1 MKLTGL
7 QVDRF
12 GIWSDLRITQVPGD
26 IAVFFGHNEAGKTTL
41 MQFIRAV
48 LYGSSGPLQGHHH
61 LNRDNALAG
70 GTLQWEGARGPVF
83 ASRHWQSEGGT
94 QGELRTTGSGG
105 EAIPESEFSTIL
117 QTVDESTYNNV
128 FAFGLR
134 DLQELGTLDDTQ
146 AAELLYKLSSGLD
159 RVSLVDVM
167 RDLKRERNA
176 LLTTDRAH
184 GQIVDL
190 LDRRNKLRGEIQ
202 QLEQD
207 GQLWIRL
214 VQQHQQLREELNQR
228 ELQAADKQ
236 QHARFVE
243 LAIQVRDN
251 WNARDH
257 LTSQITQLKPSVELP
272 EHALEELDQI
282 NREIVEKQ
290 AHLQQVRENGDRLRK
305 EYRGQEVNQQ
315 LWSNAARIDAFAEQI
330 PWIESLQRTAHRLQ
344 DEITGI
350 EDRIRIQVGSLDPPV
365 DSSQESPS
373 ETVSLSETR
382 LAELPRLISSLRSPS
397 RDVRIAT
404 QRLRAAKTDVT
415 RATEDVDAHSER
427 LKTELAQRDRADL
440 TASLQAASTRVSQLR
455 RVIQLES
462 KLKKMKEHHVELQDE
477 RTDLLDEQF
486 LPWSKLVWTGSLFMA
501 GMTMALIGIFYPK
514 LMPFGVIGSLLG
526 SLVCVVAVVFKVA
539 LERRARQELSDCESQ
554 LDLLHQQ
561 IEKATVEQKEVL
573 EALPVTVKSLDN
585 RLESAE
591 SELQTMEELVPLEAN
606 REAAQHRLEIALQ
619 RVQESAG
626 TVAEARAQWCET
638 LRQYEL
644 PSHLT
649 PRQIKRLSTGH
660 QQLSDLRKT
669 LEGRR
674 ELLQVRQDELFTLCS
689 RIEQLL
695 AESRLS
701 PENAE
706 PKEQIHQLIK
716 SVRHQEQSV
725 QRRRDIRRQFRQARR
740 DFRRT
745 TSTLENLQHR
755 RDALFATAGL
765 RDEREYRQQIAR
777 QQSWHELQ
785 QQYDQ
790 LTGKIEAVAG
800 SGEELESL
808 TRFFQSQTDS
818 LEKILDDARI
828 EVQRNETRLA
838 SLHERR
844 GAMQQEM
851 KSLAQES
858 RLMEARLEMN
868 CLQVELERGVSQWR
882 SLSIAVDIL
891 SSLCRKYESDHQPD
905 TLRLASEYLS
915 KMTRQRYLRLWT
927 PLDQNVLRVDQNDG
941 PSLPLEALSRGT
953 REAVFISL
961 RLALVEAFSR
971 RGVELPLVLDDVL
984 VNFDLP
990 RAQATI
996 EVLREFAS
1004 AGHQLLVFTCHEHLV
1019 EAFRNAQVEIQTLP
1033 GRSEPVRIP
1042 EIATPFSA
1050 SAPTNALSNSDSADT
1065 DIFPEIL
1072 DATGLLPAT
1081 LPVEI
1086 PAAPSTS
1093 AETRQTLPEIP
1104 SSLSNLYDGEIAG
1117 PLQSNLTE
1125 SELTEDTVARKKTA

>member
-1 MKLTGL
+1 MKITGL

-12 GIWSDLRITQVPGD
+12 GIWNDLRIAQVPED
-26 IAVFFGHNEAGKTTL
+26 ITVFFGHNEAGKTTL
-41 MQFIRAV
+41 MQFIRTV
-48 LYGSSGPLQGHHH
+48 LYGSSDQLQSHHH
-61 LNRDNALAG
+61 LVPDNVLSG
-70 GTLQWEGARGPVF
+70 GTLQWEGTRGPGF
-83 ASRHWQSEGGT
+83 ASRHWRSEKGT
-94 QGELRTTGSGG
+94 RGELRITGSDG
-105 EAIPESEFSTIL
+105 ETISESEFSTVL

-167 RDLKRERNA
+167 RDLKQERDA
-176 LLTTDRAH
+176 LLTTNHAH

-190 LDRRNKLRGEIQ
+190 LDRRNTLQSEIQ

-207 GQLWIRL
+207 SQLWIRL

-228 ELQAADKQ
+228 EIQASDKQ

-257 LTSQITQLKPSVELP
+257 LKSQIDRLKPSVELP

-290 AHLQQVRENGDRLRK
+290 ARLQQARENGDRLRK
-305 EYRGQEVNQQ
+305 EYSSQEVNQP

-330 PWIESLQRTAHRLQ
+330 PWIESLQRTVHRLQ

-350 EDRIRIQVGSLDPPV
+350 EDKIRIQVGSLDPPV
-365 DSSQESPS
+365 ESDQDSAS

-382 LAELPRLISSLRSPS
+382 LAELPRFISALRSPS

-415 RATEDVDAHSER
+415 HATEDVDAHTER
-427 LKTELAQRDRADL
+427 LEDELAQRDRADL
-440 TASLQAASTRVSQLR
+440 TTSLQAASTRVSQLR

-526 SLVCVVAVVFKVA
+526 SLVCIVAVVFKIA
-539 LERRARQELSDCESQ
+539 LERRARQELGDCENQ

-561 IEKATVEQKEVL
+561 IEKATVEQKELL

-619 RVQESAG
+619 RVQESAR
-626 TVAEARAQWCET
+626 TVAEARSQWRET

-644 PSHLT
+644 PAHLT

-674 ELLQVRQDELFTLCS
+674 ELLQVRQDELLALGS

-701 PENAE
+701 PESTQ

-716 SVRHQEQSV
+716 SVRQQEQSV
-725 QRRRDIRRQFRQARR
+725 QLRRDLRHQFRQTRT

-745 TSTLENLQHR
+745 TRTLENLQHR
-755 RDALFATAGL
+755 RDALFATVGL

-777 QQSWHELQ
+777 QQSWRELQ
-785 QQYDQ
+785 QQHDQ
-790 LTGKIEAVAG
+790 LTGKIEAAAG
-800 SGEELESL
+800 SKQDLESL
-808 TRFFQSQTDS
+808 TRFFQSHTDS
-818 LEKILDDARI
+818 LEMILNDAQT
-828 EVQRNETRLA
+828 EVQKNETRLA
-838 SLHERR
+838 RLHERR

-858 RLMEARLEMN
+858 RLMEARLDLN
-868 CLQVELERGVSQWR
+868 CLHVELEQSISQWR
-882 SLSIAVDIL
+882 SLSISVDIL
-891 SSLCRKYESDHQPD
+891 SNLCRKYESDHQPD
-905 TLRLASEYLS
+905 TLRMASEYLS
-915 KMTRQRYLRLWT
+915 KMTNQRYLRLWT
-927 PLDQNVLRVDQNDG
+927 PLDQNVLRVDQNAG

-961 RLALVEAFSR
+961 RLALVESFSR

-996 EVLREFAS
+996 EVLREFAR

-1019 EAFRNAQVEIQTLP
+1019 EAFRDAEVEIQTLP
-1033 GRSEPVRIP
+1033 ERSEPVRVP
-1042 EIATPFSA
+1042 EINTPFSL
-1050 SAPTNALSNSDSADT
+1050 PTPINVHSNTEPDPAE
-1065 DIFPEIL
+1065 IFPEIL
-1072 DATGLLPAT
+1072 DATGLLPAK
-1081 LPVEI
+1081 LPVEVASE
-1086 PAAPSTS
+1086 PPPSKDTK
-1093 AETRQTLPEIP
+1093 QTLPEIP
-1104 SSLSNLYDGEIAG
+1104 SSLNNLYDSEIAG
-1117 PLQSNLTE
+1117 PLQPKVLE
-1125 SELTEDTVARKKTA
+1125 SERTEDTATRKKTA

>member
-12 GIWSDLRITQVPGD
+12 GIWNDLRITQVPGN

-41 MQFIRAV
+41 MQFIREV
-48 LYGSSGPLQGHHH
+48 LYGSSDQLRSHHH
-61 LNRDNALAG
+61 LITDNVLTG

-94 QGELRTTGSGG
+94 QGELRITGSSG
-105 EAIPESEFSTIL
+105 EAIPESEFSTVL

-167 RDLKRERNA
+167 RDLKQERDT
-176 LLTTDRAH
+176 LLTADHAH
-184 GQIVDL
+184 GQIVEL
-190 LDRRNKLRGEIQ
+190 LGRRNELRSEIQ
-202 QLEQD
+202 RLEQD

-214 VQQHQQLREELNQR
+214 VQQHQKLREELNQR
-228 ELQAADKQ
+228 EVQTADKQ

-257 LTSQITQLKPSVELP
+257 LRSQIARLKPSVELP
-272 EHALEELDQI
+272 EHALEELDRL

-290 AHLQQVRENGDRLRK
+290 AHLQQARENGDRVRK
-305 EYRGQEVNQQ
+305 EYSVQEINQP

-330 PWIESLQRTAHRLQ
+330 PWIESLQRTVHRLQ
-344 DEITGI
+344 DEIRGL
-350 EDRIRIQVGSLDPPV
+350 EDKIRIQVGSLDPSV
-365 DSSQESPS
+365 DGDQESPC
-373 ETVSLSETR
+373 ETVSLSEAR
-382 LAELPRLISSLRSPS
+382 LAELPRLISALRSPS
-397 RDVRIAT
+397 RDVRVAT

-415 RATEDVDAHSER
+415 RASEDVDAHTEL

-455 RVIQLES
+455 RLIQLES

-501 GMTMALIGIFYPK
+501 GMTMALIGIFYPQ

-526 SLVCVVAVVFKVA
+526 SLVCVVAVVFKIA
-539 LERRARQELSDCESQ
+539 LERRARQELGDCENQ

-573 EALPVTVKSLDN
+573 ETLPVTVKSLDN

-619 RVQESAG
+619 RVQESAR
-626 TVAEARAQWCET
+626 TVAEVRAHWRDT

-674 ELLQVRQDELFTLCS
+674 ELLQVRQDELLALGS

-695 AESRLS
+695 AESRVS
-701 PENAE
+701 PESTQ

-725 QRRRDIRRQFRQARR
+725 QYRRDLRRQFQQTKR
-740 DFRRT
+740 DFQRT
-745 TSTLENLQHR
+745 TRTLENLQHR

-785 QQYDQ
+785 QQNDQ
-790 LTGKIEAVAG
+790 LTGKIEAAAG
-800 SGEELESL
+800 SQRELESL
-808 TRFFQSQTDS
+808 TRFFQSHTDS
-818 LEKILDDARI
+818 LEKILNDARI

-858 RLMEARLEMN
+858 RLMEARLDLN
-868 CLQVELERGVSQWR
+868 CVQVELERSVSQWR
-882 SLSIAVDIL
+882 SLSTAVEIL
-891 SSLCRKYESDHQPD
+891 SNLCRKYESDHQPD
-905 TLRLASEYLS
+905 TLRLASEYLC

-927 PLDQNVLRVDQNDG
+927 PLDQNVLRVDQKDG
-941 PSLPLEALSRGT
+941 PPLPLEALSRGT

-961 RLALVEAFSR
+961 RLALVESFSK

-984 VNFDLP
+984 VNFDLL

-996 EVLREFAS
+996 EVLREFAN

-1019 EAFRNAQVEIQTLP
+1019 EAFRGAQVEIQTLP
-1033 GRSEPVRIP
+1033 VRTEPVQPPEIAAAFNDPAPTTAQSNSEPVSS
-1042 EIATPFSA
+1042 E
-1050 SAPTNALSNSDSADT
+1050 
-1065 DIFPEIL
+1065 IFPEIL
-1072 DATGLLPAT
+1072 DATDLLPTT

-1086 PAAPSTS
+1086 PLALPTST
-1093 AETRQTLPEIP
+1093 ETQQTLPELP
-1104 SSLSNLYDGEIAG
+1104 SSLSNLYDCEIAG

-1125 SELTEDTVARKKTA
+1125 SELNEDTVTRKKTA